1 MQINIQVFMGT
12 LSKLQLLIV
21 SVVLQV
27 NTTLLFPQ
35 SDNYIKGKVF
45 NSITLEPIPFATIM
59 LKNNKLGV
67 FANAEGD
74 FRIICNHNFE
84 TDSLIITCIGFKRAG
99 FSLHKL
105 SEKETNIIYLS
116 PATYA
121 LGEVKVL
128 ASRRKLSAEA
138 IVRKAIRNIPRNY
151 STKPFNYVS
160 YYRDYQKRDKV
171 YINLNEAII
180 QTLDIGFN
188 QNSTLDKYRLLDFK
202 LNPDFQRMNI
212 SSFYDTIFSPEIEG
226 QNKFIKYAKLPDL
239 GGNELF
245 ILMVHDP
252 IRNFQTGSF
261 SFMDTFS
268 RDFIVNHVFSDLT
281 QVYDNNQLL
290 YKISFRARQK
300 LSGDSLRITGTIYIQ
315 PKNYSI
321 HKLEYSGYYL
331 VNKNIDKEMFNLDVE
346 YDYKNS
352 VDSLMYLKYISFNNI
367 FNIID
372 PNDTTYFRITNSQIV
387 LDINSNPSWILD
399 FNNKVDLRSASNK
412 NNFEISI
419 GDKILKINS
428 IKVHG
433 RSILL
438 GLKDNILE
446 YTNIKAKVNFIKDI
460 NGKELNKKKSLEFY
474 QYRELFVQE
483 YNKALLFKD
492 SCYMQ
497 NLPLLQNG
505 ISKYIG
511 DKKYWMNTPEN
522 IHTKN

>member
-1 MQINIQVFMGT
+1 MRT
-12 LSKLQLLIV
+12 LLKLQLFFISIL
-21 SVVLQV
+21 LQG
-27 NTTLLFPQ
+27 NTTHLFPQ

-45 NSITLEPIPFATIM
+45 NSITLEPIPFAAIM
-59 LKNNKLGV
+59 LKKNKLGV

-84 TDSLIITCIGFKRAG
+84 TDSLIITCIGFKRTA
-99 FSLHKL
+99 FSLQKL
-105 SEKETNIIYLS
+105 SEKETNLIYLT
-116 PATYA
+116 PATYS

-128 ASRRKLSAEA
+128 ASRRKLSAET
-138 IVRKAIRNIPRNY
+138 IVRRAIRNITKNY

-160 YYRDYQKRDKV
+160 YYRDYQKRDKN

-180 QTLDIGFN
+180 QTLDIGFK
-188 QNSTLDKYRLLDFK
+188 QNSTLDKFRLLDFN
-202 LNPDFQRMNI
+202 LNPDFLRMNI
-212 SSFYDTIFSPEIEG
+212 SPFYDTIFSPEIEG

-261 SFMDTFS
+261 SFVNTFS

-281 QVYDNNQLL
+281 QVYDNNKLL
-290 YKISFRARQK
+290 YKISFRARQI

-331 VNKNIDKEMFNLDVE
+331 VNKNMDKKMFNLDVE
-346 YDYKNS
+346 YDYENS
-352 VDSLMYLKYISFNNI
+352 IDSLMYLRYISFNNI
-367 FNIID
+367 FNIVD

-387 LDINSNPSWILD
+387 LDIHSSPSWIID
-399 FNNKVDLRSASNK
+399 FNNKVDLSSASNK
-412 NNFEISI
+412 KCYEISI
-419 GDKILKINS
+419 GDKIVKIKS
-428 IKVHG
+428 IRVQGK
-433 RSILL
+433 RILI
-438 GLKDNILE
+438 GLNGDIRE
-446 YTNIKAKVNFIKDI
+446 YSNIKAKVYNIKDI
-460 NGKELNKKKSLEFY
+460 NGKILNKKKSIEFY
-474 QYRELFVQE
+474 QYREFFVQE
-483 YNKALLFKD
+483 YNKVLPFQD

-497 NLPLLQNG
+497 NLPLLQNC
-505 ISKYIG
+505 ISKYMG

-522 IHTKN
+522 EHVEK